1 MDKKMPKLV
10 FNGQEKNS
18 PSIEIT
24 LLVRDKKGNPTG
36 KTRSFGGKSP
46 RDASDWYAKQSPNK
60 KKKRRKKKED
70 KK

>member
-1 MDKKMPKLV
+1 MTKLT
-10 FNGQEKNS
+10 FNKQDSS

-24 LLVRDKKGNPTG
+24 IQVRDKNGDPTG

-46 RDASDWYAKQSPNK
+46 RDASDWYAKQSPRK
-60 KKKRRKKKED
+60 KKRRRKKKEP